1 MESHLRLSTRKLYD
15 WMVVWGLFYCTFL
28 SSLTQFIL
36 PRATLQMM
44 INIVTIVL
52 FGISYVNNKRKTMP
66 MFFSILL
73 VGMIS
78 FIIIGNIKVGD
89 YEYWAQ
95 VRYVVI
101 LVFCLIGMKRIG
113 WTDSFVNIIL
123 VMGIIYAVT
132 TILLAFDTGIYQNI
146 IVNWYPNT
154 KGVLLN
160 LYSENKFAGIT
171 DHYSTNGMVLANA
184 MIIAASFAII
194 SVRNKDKNRK
204 KYIICCI
211 IIIVALFL
219 TAKRSHLLFG
229 ILAMYIG
236 YYICFSKDKN
246 HSSKMIAAI
255 FITSLILIFAYI
267 AIPQVRIVLER
278 FLDVSDDT
286 NIESRMTFWNA
297 ALNEFDSNTLFGIGW
312 FGFRNNVAGSVN
324 YSGHVHNVY
333 IQLLC
338 ENGVVG
344 AAIFFLWFVG
354 CLVCTILVARKY
366 FLYIKDTKIQM
377 QLLFSLSYQIY
388 FLMYCYTGNPMF
400 DGYQYPVYFVAC
412 IIALYYATNKPYLLG
427 KGEV

>member
-15 WMVVWGLFYCTFL
+15 WMIVWGLFYCTFL

-184 MIIAASFAII
+184 MIIAASLAII
-194 SVRNKDKNRK
+194 SVRNKEKNRK

-211 IIIVALFL
+211 IIIIALFL

-246 HSSKMIAAI
+246 HSSKMIMAI

-286 NIESRMTFWNA
+286 NIESRMTFWDA

-312 FGFRNNVAGSVN
+312 FGFRNNVAGSVH

-338 ENGVVG
+338 ENGMVG
-344 AAIFFLWFVG
+344 AAIFFLWFAG

-400 DGYQYPVYFVAC
+400 DSYQYPVYFVAC
-412 IIALYYATNKPYLLG
+412 IIALYYATNKPYLLR
-427 KGEV
+427 KGEI